1 MNLCEQKNSSEKP
14 CQSLASEDV
23 GNPKLEPRRRRA
35 KQPTLDGQKFSVY
48 ALTENGKMRY
58 IGLTSQTLPRRL
70 NQHFQDMIRPNRK
83 EHKTNWLRACKRDGI
98 AVKIK
103 SIRRGLCLESAQC
116 IEKQIIKRLRP
127 QLVNVHEGG
136 SSGYA
141 GLSEE
146 AKQRHSESGKARY
159 RDLKQLEF
167 AKKLSA
173 KMHAASEYYRTP
185 EYLRS
190 PEGRKK
196 TRIKQRL
203 KKAKA
208 MLKEKE
214 SAKAAKPILFATIII
229 KLRDQPQMQ
238 FSSYK
243 TPFGGWTISP
253 TLAGKKVQQVL
264 MRA

>member
-1 MNLCEQKNSSEKP
+1 
-14 CQSLASEDV
+14 
-23 GNPKLEPRRRRA
+23 
-35 KQPTLDGQKFSVY
+35 
-48 ALTENGKMRY
+48 MRY
-58 IGLTSQTLPRRL
+58 IGLTSQTLARRL
-70 NQHFQDMIRPNRK
+70 NQHFQDMNRPHRK
-83 EHKTNWLRACKRDGI
+83 EHKTNWLRACKRDGV

-103 SIRRGLCLESAQC
+103 SIRRGLCLESAQR

-136 SSGYA
+136 SSGYT
-141 GLSEE
+141 GLPAE
-146 AKQRHSESGKARY
+146 AKKRHSESAKARY
-159 RDLKQLEF
+159 LDPKQREF
-167 AKKLSA
+167 AKKLSD
-173 KMHAASEYYRTP
+173 KMHAASEYYKTP

-190 PEGRKK
+190 PEGRKR
-196 TRIKQRL
+196 TRMKQRL

-214 SAKAAKPILFATIII
+214 SAKASKPTLFATIII
-229 KLRDQPQMQ
+229 RLKGQPQMQ
-238 FSSYK
+238 FSTYK